1 MSYDYGITSFTPYLN
16 EALYSAPTSSSTQ
29 DDSSIFG
36 AYENNVGG
44 FAVNYSSAYDSIIND
59 FNANIEAI
67 RAAQAAEE
75 NAELQNGQNVGQ
87 NNEYLSGNGDSV
99 LAGTEG
105 TNLTGTE
112 GTEAAEGTEGAESA
126 EGTEGAEAAEGTEG
140 TESTEGTEG
149 TEPTGDANNAM
160 YTDEE
165 RILVNETVQDIL
177 DATVRVKTGPFSL
190 GTDEEAL
197 INILSNDSISPK
209 VMRGVQ
215 AVLQE
220 QGYDLFELI
229 RSETSWGT
237 EDILEGYALAKL
249 GGTSKE
255 SGTQLE
261 SYERYQNMD
270 KSSADYQIYI
280 RNCVSL
286 FKQSVDGWG
295 TDEKVL
301 AYVMSL
307 PDDIR
312 ADVEALY
319 NEKYGSTKSFMD
331 RGKDE
336 VSGIL
341 YDHYWN

>member
-112 GTEAAEGTEGAESA
+112 GTEAAEGTEGAE
-126 EGTEGAEAAEGTEG
+126 
-140 TESTEGTEG
+140 
-149 TEPTGDANNAM
+149 PTGDADDAV

-165 RILVNETVQDIL
+165 RVLVNETVQDIL

-215 AVLQE
+215 AELQE

-270 KSSADYQIYI
+270 KTNADYQIYI